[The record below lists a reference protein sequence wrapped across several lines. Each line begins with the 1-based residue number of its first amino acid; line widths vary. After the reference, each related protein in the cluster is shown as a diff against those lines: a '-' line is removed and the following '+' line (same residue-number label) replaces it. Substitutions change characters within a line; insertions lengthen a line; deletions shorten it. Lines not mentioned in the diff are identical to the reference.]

1 MWESPI
7 DAKYGEVIKSF
18 EDDVVKAVQKV
29 GINVD
34 KDELIKALS
43 YDRNQYEKGYNDG
56 FLAAVHDGAAVK
68 HGRWEDFA
76 YKLDRRFGRRDLR
89 RSLCSNRADNFV
101 SGRDD
106 WWEHAKPPYCPNC
119 GAKMDLEG

>member
-43 YDRNQYEKGYNDG
+43 YDRNQYERGYNDG
-56 FLAAVHDGAAVK
+56 FWAAVHDGAAVK
-68 HGRWEDFA
+68 HGRWIRPEG
-76 YKLDRRFGRRDLR
+76 YCWRPE
-89 RSLCSNRADNFV
+89 CSECGYYGSAIDEPVIPFN
-101 SGRDD
+101 
-106 WWEHAKPPYCPNC
+106 YCPNC
-119 GAKMDLEG
+119 GAKMDLEET